1 MQFSIALLVRQGE
14 CVQGIGS
21 LFRLILGTEQSAAS
35 GGNHHELFMTLL
47 SPKRHGR
54 GMPIGFEPSHPEFL
68 PCLGI
73 ESPEA
78 TVISTGNEIQPAR
91 RGNRSSQARHARPG
105 NALRF
110 QRSEEHTSELQSPYD
125 LVCRLLL

>member
-78 TVISTGNEIQPAR
+78 T
-91 RGNRSSQARHARPG
+91 
-105 NALRF
+105 
-110 QRSEEHTSELQSPYD
+110 RSEEHTSELQSPVH
-125 LVCRLLL
+125 LVCRLLLE

>member
-21 LFRLILGTEQSAAS
+21 LLRLILGTEQSAAS

-54 GMPIGFEPSHPEFL
+54 GMAIGFQPTQPEFL

-73 ESPEA
+73 QRSEA
-78 TVISTGNEIQPAR
+78 TVIGTANATQPAR
-91 RGNRSSQARHARPG
+91 RGNTSSNARH
-105 NALRF
+105 
-110 QRSEEHTSELQSPYD
+110 
-125 LVCRLLL
+125 